1 MGQVKF
7 TFTGDKTQ
15 LEQAY
20 KDLAKSNARLEEQV
34 KKLADTSKQGTDS
47 ASKGFGGFSKSI
59 MGSVASMV
67 SLATVTA
74 AANQELQEMVELQDK
89 VKNTNIEVGRSQ
101 SKLLFNLAGRDMGE
115 VRKALADLQ
124 TINRDTKFGDVKDL
138 YGAFNDALAATGGDI
153 EISKSIVRAAAP
165 LSRGS
170 PEDLR
175 DISMGAATLQQTL
188 GLSPEQAIAFQ
199 STVGG
204 PSFIKDPAQQARYIP
219 AGIRSALETLPA
231 KTRDEKI
238 QAAREI
244 GAVMS
249 ALGAAAGDTEGM
261 ATRTDIIDL
270 SVELR
275 DFFEKGTKVK
285 VGNREFNKKFGP
297 DPGTF
302 LGRIEAIANDDR
314 MSKAFLENTT
324 SEKQFTVAREQLMK
338 RGGRTL
344 AKAREFLPMI
354 SSDEKQ
360 YRELESLQN
369 QGTRQIEIGNL
380 EREYEANK
388 QLNELRDIGGDAA
401 KSQAKKIH
409 SEVLAKTRK
418 YGIMPTGLKTLSEY
432 FIGGTIQRGAEAIGY
447 DPIQQAIGDLKAREK
462 QITKRRN
469 LTGSYEAFY
478 DETIPENKLTP
489 QQIEDRSYVRA
500 QLQVLEKLQE
510 FQRQQLEESKR
521 QTELLQQ
528 QDQPTGS
535 PRAEIGRHRE

>member
-34 KKLADTSKQGTDS
+34 KKLSDSSRMGSDKARKGTDD
-47 ASKGFGGFSKSI
+47 FTKSI
-59 MGSVASMV
+59 SGAIASVV
-67 SLATVTA
+67 SLTAVTA
-74 AANQELQEMVELQDK
+74 AANQEFQDMIDLQSRIGS
-89 VKNTNIEVGRSQ
+89 TNVEVGRSQ
-101 SKLLFNLAGRDMGE
+101 SKLLFNLAGRDSAE
-115 VRKALADLQ
+115 IKKALADLQ
-124 TINRDTKFGDVKDL
+124 VINREAKFGDVKDL

-153 EISKSIVRAAAP
+153 EISKSVVRAAAP

-170 PEDLR
+170 PADLR

-188 GLSPEQAIAFQ
+188 GLTPEQAIAFQ

-275 DFFEKGTKVK
+275 DFFEKGAKVK
-285 VGNREFNKKFGP
+285 IGNREFTKKFGA

-302 LGRIEAIANDDR
+302 LGRIEAIANDER
-314 MSKAFLENTT
+314 MSRAFLENTT
-324 SEKQFTVAREQLMK
+324 SEKQFTVAREQLLK
-338 RGGRTL
+338 RGGKTL
-344 AKAREFLPMI
+344 EKAKEFLPLV
-354 SSDEKQ
+354 SADEKQ
-360 YRELESLQN
+360 YRELEALQN
-369 QGTRQIEIGNL
+369 YGTGQIELSRIKSSAISNEQSRDLSAAGQLESVKAQAREIHRESISRTRQYMDAMPGLRFATEKTIGAIQSADEMFLGADPIETAIDDL
-380 EREYEANK
+380 D
-388 QLNELRDIGGDAA
+388 LRR
-401 KSQAKKIH
+401 SQI
-409 SEVLAKTRK
+409 SKTR
-418 YGIMPTGLKTLSEY
+418 TLL
-432 FIGGTIQRGAEAIGY
+432 GAEGR
-447 DPIQQAIGDLKAREK
+447 GV
-462 QITKRRN
+462 
-469 LTGSYEAFY
+469 
-478 DETIPENKLTP
+478 IPDDKLSP
-489 QQIEDRSYVRA
+489 QQIADKRYIEDQLRSLLELQSLQK
-500 QLQVLEKLQE
+500 QL
-510 FQRQQLEESKR
+510 LEESKR

-528 QDQPTGS
+528 QDQPVGN
-535 PRAEIGRHRE
+535 PRSEVGRHRE